1 MDNIQRNCLPFVP
14 FCVYMIPHC
23 FNNVEIQERN
33 SCLIAFHSI
42 FIFLFRYAFI
52 VLAICLQAEK
62 WSFCQSD
69 AFQMALYCGSKA
81 DRIVLRSVL
90 TRFTIPLEIQRIQYL
105 FYLFFVNTR
114 LPTFTV
120 VHLIHTCLQWLEM
133 YKCKIWIHDS
143 IGVVAIDCQSSS
155 SGQKIHSL
163 RMTSWQL
170 PWYHFWLGFSKL

>member
-1 MDNIQRNCLPFVP
+1 
-14 FCVYMIPHC
+14 MIPHC

-42 FIFLFRYAFI
+42 FIFLFRYAILYWQYVCKLRNEASASQMLSRWHCILGQNLI
-52 VLAICLQAEK
+52 VL
-62 WSFCQSD
+62 FCVLSSRTQNS
-69 AFQMALYCGSKA
+69 G
-81 DRIVLRSVL
+81 IV

-105 FYLFFVNTR
+105 FYFVNTR

-170 PWYHFWLGFSKL
+170 PRHHFRLGFSKL

>member
-1 MDNIQRNCLPFVP
+1 MPDCIPFYIYFSIQVCFYCIGNMFANWEMKLLPVR
-14 FCVYMIPHC
+14 C
-23 FNNVEIQERN
+23 FPDGTVLRVKIW
-33 SCLIAFHSI
+33 SYCSAFSLDKIHNTTGNTAHTI
-42 FIFLFRYAFI
+42 FI
-52 VLAICLQAEK
+52 
-62 WSFCQSD
+62 
-69 AFQMALYCGSKA
+69 
-81 DRIVLRSVL
+81 
-90 TRFTIPLEIQRIQYL
+90 L
-105 FYLFFVNTR
+105 FYFVNTR

-133 YKCKIWIHDS
+133 YKCKIWIYDS

>member
-1 MDNIQRNCLPFVP
+1 MPDRIPFYIYFSIQVC
-14 FCVYMIPHC
+14 Y
-23 FNNVEIQERN
+23 
-33 SCLIAFHSI
+33 
-42 FIFLFRYAFI
+42 I

-62 WSFCQSD
+62 WSLCQSD
-69 AFQMALYCGSKA
+69 AFQMTLYCGSKS
-81 DRIVLRSVL
+81 DRIVLRSVFKNAEQWYCDKIHN
-90 TRFTIPLEIQRIQYL
+90 TTGNAAHTIFIL
-105 FYLFFVNTR
+105 FYFVNTR

-143 IGVVAIDCQSSS
+143 IGVVAIDCQSGS